1 MDSVTEQSLVET
13 DSFCISFLGGR
24 KKRLLKNLSMLRP
37 QSEYNSLQK
46 VVTKEFRGALYKC
59 REISFFPQ
67 PKKRTFMWFKT
78 HSGMSSIGPDHLI
91 MSQQKF
97 QFPSWLYAAG
107 VSSKDES
114 ACPVRYHQHP
124 RAPAD
129 LFAEFIEATR
139 ALNMLLMNQKYGAQ
153 VW

>member
-67 PKKRTFMWFKT
+67 PKKRTFM
-78 HSGMSSIGPDHLI
+78 
-91 MSQQKF
+91 
-97 QFPSWLYAAG
+97 
-107 VSSKDES
+107 
-114 ACPVRYHQHP
+114 
-124 RAPAD
+124 
-129 LFAEFIEATR
+129 
-139 ALNMLLMNQKYGAQ
+139 
-153 VW
+153 